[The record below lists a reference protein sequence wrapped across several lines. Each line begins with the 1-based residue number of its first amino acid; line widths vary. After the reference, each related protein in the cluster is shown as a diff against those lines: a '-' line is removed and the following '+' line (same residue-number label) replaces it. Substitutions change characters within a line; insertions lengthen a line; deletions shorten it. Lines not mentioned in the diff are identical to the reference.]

1 MKYLTIVLLSITP
14 FLFQKAHG
22 QVYEGVRLTPD
33 SSTYA
38 NVYVK
43 PMYSD
48 SLSSTYAIWVKNAVK
63 SHMHVKHTEVVTVLQ
78 GKGTMTIGG
87 QEQKIKKG
95 DVVIIPKGTAHSV
108 ITTSRKPLLVISVQ
122 APQFKG
128 KDRVW
133 IK

>member
-1 MKYLTIVLLSITP
+1 VKYLTIVLLSITP